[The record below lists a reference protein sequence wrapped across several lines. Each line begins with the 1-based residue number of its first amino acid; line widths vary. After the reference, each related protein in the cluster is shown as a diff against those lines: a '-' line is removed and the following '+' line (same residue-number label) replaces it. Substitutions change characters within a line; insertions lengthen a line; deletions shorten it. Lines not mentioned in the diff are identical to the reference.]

1 MMLSCRILRSSAGL
15 LVAACTILVP
25 GLAHAQTATIQAP
38 ARVTVGQPIE
48 LAWTGPSAEREFISI
63 DEAGARESAYGPYV
77 YANAGQP
84 AELRAPDVPGTYAIR
99 YHRGSSGYPVI
110 ATHALEVADTT
121 ATFHAIGPVAAGAQV
136 SIEWLGPGWERDFIS
151 IDPAGAGDRQ
161 YGQYAYARSSP
172 VVIRA
177 PDQAGEY
184 VVRYHLATTYRSIGQ
199 TTLTVGG
206 VAATLTAP
214 AEARAGSDIEV
225 AWQGPGERLDFISI
239 DADGAADR
247 DYGVYAYASAGN
259 PVRLRLPDVPGR
271 YLIRYHMGQSWAVIG
286 STPIDV
292 TANAAT
298 VRGPASVTGGTELRV
313 EWTGPDNVGD
323 YITIVQTGADSRDYL
338 DYAYTREGSTV
349 VLRAPLAAGPHELR
363 YMTGQSRQVLAS
375 APIEVTPGVVPGTVR
390 VVAPASV
397 GVPGPGSGAV
407 EVILDASGSMLQR
420 LGGERRIDIAK
431 EALRTLVRDVVPS
444 ATPFALRAFGH
455 REANSCRTD
464 LEIPLAPL
472 EPAAATARIGE
483 LQAMNLAKTPIAAS
497 LARVRED
504 LPGVTGPVVVV
515 LITDGEETCEGDPAA
530 AIQGLRGAGFD
541 VRVNIVGFAI
551 DEHRLR
557 EEFETWARAG
567 NGRYVEANDASQ
579 LADAMGESLRVP
591 FEIVRD
597 GVVVATGVVNGES
610 LLLEPG
616 TYIVRLPGATLREFP
631 LTVESGG
638 THTVEAGTG

>member
-1 MMLSCRILRSSAGL
+1 MMLSCRILRSSAGQL
-15 LVAACTILVP
+15 LALCITMLS
-25 GLAHAQTATIQAP
+25 GRAHAQTATIQAP
-38 ARVTVGQPIE
+38 ARVIVGQPIE
-48 LAWTGPSAEREFISI
+48 LTWTGPSAEREFISI
-63 DEAGARESAYGPYV
+63 DEASANESSYGAYV
-77 YANAGQP
+77 YANARQP
-84 AELRAPDVPGTYAIR
+84 ADLRAPDVPGTYAIR
-99 YHRGSSGYPVI
+99 YHRGSNGYPVI
-110 ATHALEVADTT
+110 ATHPLEVADTT
-121 ATFHAIGPVAAGAQV
+121 ATFNAIGPVAAGAQV
-136 SIEWLGPGWERDFIS
+136 SIEWHGPAWERDFIS

-184 VVRYHLATTYRSIGQ
+184 LVRYHLATTYRTIGQ

-206 VAATLTAP
+206 VTATLTAP
-214 AEARAGSDIEV
+214 AQARAGSEIEV

-247 DYGVYAYASAGN
+247 DYGVYAYASASN
-259 PVRLRLPDVPGR
+259 PVRLRLPDAPGR
-271 YLIRYHMGQSWAVIG
+271 YRIRYHMGQSWAVIG
-286 STPIDV
+286 SAPIDV
-292 TANAAT
+292 TANTAT

-323 YITIVQTGADSRDYL
+323 YITIVKAGAAARDYL

-349 VLRAPLAAGPHELR
+349 VLRAPLDAGPHELR
-363 YMTGQSRQVLAS
+363 YMTGQSRQVLAT
-375 APIEVTPGVVPGTVR
+375 AAIEVSPGAVPGTVR

-431 EALRTLVRDVVPS
+431 GALSGLVRDIVPPG
-444 ATPFALRAFGH
+444 TPFALRVFGH

-464 LEIPLAPL
+464 LEIPLSPL
-472 EPAAATARIGE
+472 QPAAATTRIGE
-483 LQAMNLAKTPIAAS
+483 LQAMNLARTPIAAS

-504 LPGVTGPVVVV
+504 LAGVTGPVVVV
-515 LITDGEETCEGDPAA
+515 LLTDGEETCEGDPAA
-530 AIQGLRGAGFD
+530 AIQSLRGAGFD
-541 VRVNIVGFAI
+541 VRVNVVGFAI

-557 EEFETWARAG
+557 EEFESWARAG
-567 NGRYVEANDASQ
+567 NGRYVEANDAAQ
-579 LADAMGESLRVP
+579 LAEAMGASLRVP
-591 FEIVRD
+591 FEILRD
-597 GVVVATGVVNGES
+597 GNVVASGVVNGEP
-610 LLLEPG
+610 LRLEPG
-616 TYIVRLPGATLREFP
+616 TYVVRLPGATPREIP